1 MNKETA
7 KEAILKVCVE
17 KQQELIEHF
26 NKRIED
32 AQADVT
38 SHPESPSQSTE
49 GFNSANDVLH
59 VMEEELAF
67 VKYEMEILRSLD
79 PSHHSDQVERG
90 AVVRTDQRDFFIA
103 VSSEE
108 VEVNGHKIFGMS
120 EKAPLYAQMRGLKKG
135 DTFQFNATKYKILDI
150 Y

>member
-1 MNKETA
+1 MNNVTTK
-7 KEAILKVCVE
+7 KAILEVCID

-26 NKRIED
+26 NKRIDD
-32 AQADVT
+32 AKAEVM

-49 GFNSANDVLH
+49 GSNSAEDVLH
-59 VMEEELAF
+59 VMEQELAF
-67 VKYEMEILRSLD
+67 VRFEMDILKKLD
-79 PSHHSDQVERG
+79 PDHHSVQVERG
-90 AVVRTDQRDFFIA
+90 AVILTDQRDFFIA

-108 VEVNGHKIFGMS
+108 VDVNGKKIFGMS

-135 DTFQFNATKYKILDI
+135 DEFQFNKMKYKILDI